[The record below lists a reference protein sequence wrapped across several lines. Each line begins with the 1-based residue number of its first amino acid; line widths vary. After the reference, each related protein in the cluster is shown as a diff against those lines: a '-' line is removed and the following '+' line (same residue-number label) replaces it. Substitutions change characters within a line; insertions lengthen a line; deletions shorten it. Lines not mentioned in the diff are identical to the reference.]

1 MPGIDRRAFGIQAK
15 RHITLLTLPTGC
27 HSNRDFTRQVIIE
40 DVLDRKRDLFL
51 SQPAGYFGIDLGF
64 ATSRR
69 LGQWRCPAERG
80 VHREPEPF

>member
-40 DVLDRKRDLFL
+40 DVLDRKRDLFFL
-51 SQPAGYFGIDLGF
+51 NQLAILESIWVLRQAVD
-64 ATSRR
+64 
-69 LGQWRCPAERG
+69 
-80 VHREPEPF
+80 